1 MTDRPRTN
9 ARFDQRHLNDLLRTV
24 RIRSEAR
31 RGVAQDAAWCSPL
44 PEEVAFQLTY
54 KCNLRCHHC
63 FQWNDQGFFWS
74 YGEEQQQG
82 ELDFGII
89 ERVIAETAPAKSKI
103 FLWGGEPLMH
113 SRFADLA
120 RLLARDP
127 RTVTLCTNGLLI
139 ERHLADLLPLGP
151 AGLVVYVSLD
161 GLEADHDALR
171 GRGTHRRIVRQMK
184 LLIDLKRKGEFAGEI
199 SSSSMVN
206 EHTVGHLYD
215 VAQQAEDMGLNSLY
229 FQLPW
234 FIGPESA
241 RAMDAFYAERFGWLN
256 PPAPSGKGTWHSY
269 SYRLPPERI
278 PELRADMA
286 RIAARTWNIRI
297 RYQPEVRADEID
309 AFIGGASTPV
319 QGKRTCLAIAN
330 RMEVHADGNVSACK
344 FFPEFVVG
352 SLRDAGVAEIWRGE
366 RFHRARTLLHEAGL
380 TPVCSKCL
388 LLYLNGD

>member
-1 MTDRPRTN
+1 MSDVRPKTN
-9 ARFDQRHLNDLLRTV
+9 MRFDSRSLSDLMRSLRLRT
-24 RIRSEAR
+24 EAR
-31 RGVAQDAAWCSPL
+31 RGVARDVAWASAI

-54 KCNLRCHHC
+54 KCNLRCQHC

-74 YGEEQQQG
+74 YGREQQQG
-82 ELDFGII
+82 EVELGII
-89 ERVIAETAPAKSKI
+89 ERVLRETAAARSKI

-113 SRFADLA
+113 SRFDAIS
-120 RLLARDP
+120 RLLQETP

-139 ERHLADLLPLGP
+139 ERHIDDLLPLGR
-151 AGLVVYVSLD
+151 GLVVYVSLD
-161 GLEADHDALR
+161 GLEAHHDALR
-171 GRGTHRRIVRQMK
+171 GRGTHRRIVAQMA
-184 LLIDLKRKGEFAGEI
+184 LLLDLKRNGAFAGEV
-199 SSSSMVN
+199 SSSAMVN

-215 VAQQAEDMGLNSLY
+215 VALQAEDMGLNSLY

-241 RAMDAFYAERFGWLN
+241 RAMDAFYAEHFSWLN
-256 PPAPSGKGTWHSY
+256 PPASGRGTWHSY
-269 SYRLPPERI
+269 LYRLPPERI
-278 PELRADMA
+278 PELREDMA
-286 RIAARTWNIRI
+286 RIAARSWNIRI
-297 RYQPEVRADEID
+297 RYQPELKPDEVED
-309 AFIGGASTPV
+309 FILGSSKPV
-319 QGKRTCLAIAN
+319 QGRRTCLAIAN

-352 SLRDAGVAEIWRGE
+352 SLRDSSVAEIWHGE